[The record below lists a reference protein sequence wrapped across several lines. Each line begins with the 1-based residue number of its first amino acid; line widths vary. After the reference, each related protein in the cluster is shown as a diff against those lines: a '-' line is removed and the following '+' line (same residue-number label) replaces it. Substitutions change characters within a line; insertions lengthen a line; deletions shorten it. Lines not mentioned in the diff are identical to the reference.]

1 MASLALQSSL
11 IDASSEL
18 RSAVERFQL
27 LKQETSSARKGTDED
42 LATDEDLEKAQSEV
56 NAKQAA
62 LQAAVKKLSLAQDS
76 LEKKNPAEVAAAK
89 LKTPVEK
96 IVSPGQSQMVVDS
109 SQYHSIKVVPKTDEI
124 NDGNFPPSLLAAME
138 LFGKVKMIQQGREL
152 QTSVETFCRLLES
165 GPPVE
170 AVSMG
175 VASVCW
181 ECGHVGLPVNVADVT
196 KLAPAK
202 ATKEELSKLEI
213 TATCSRCSGNV
224 QTNLVRVTQP
234 DGSMVPWIEAKSE
247 QKKKAEDAR
256 AKMEKKDAK
265 PDVVVGEGSD
275 SGSGRSSDGKK
286 IKPNERCPCGSGKK
300 YKKCCK

>member
-1 MASLALQSSL
+1 MASLAQTSL

-18 RSAVERFQL
+18 RSAVERLQL
-27 LKQETSSARKGTDED
+27 LKQETT
-42 LATDEDLEKAQSEV
+42 TDEDLEKAQSEV

-76 LEKKNPAEVAAAK
+76 LEKENPAEVAAAK

-181 ECGHVGLPVNVADVT
+181 ECGHVGLPVNVAQIT

-275 SGSGRSSDGKK
+275 SGRSSDGKK

-300 YKKCCK
+300 YKKCCKKHT

>member
-1 MASLALQSSL
+1 M
-11 IDASSEL
+11 
-18 RSAVERFQL
+18 
-27 LKQETSSARKGTDED
+27 
-42 LATDEDLEKAQSEV
+42 QSEV

-76 LEKKNPAEVAAAK
+76 LEKENPAEVAAAK

-181 ECGHVGLPVNVADVT
+181 ECGHVGLPVNVGAIT
-196 KLAPAK
+196 KLFGKAK

-213 TATCSRCSGNV
+213 TATCSRCSGNL

-275 SGSGRSSDGKK
+275 SGRSSDGKK